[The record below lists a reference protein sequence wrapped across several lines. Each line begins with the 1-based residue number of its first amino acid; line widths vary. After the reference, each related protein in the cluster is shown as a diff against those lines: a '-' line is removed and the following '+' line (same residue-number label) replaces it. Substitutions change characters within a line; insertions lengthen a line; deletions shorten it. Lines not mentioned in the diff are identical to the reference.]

1 MDVAEGHTPRGK
13 YRETDAERL
22 PLSGRRKG
30 TYAEGRA
37 PRDGRR
43 EAEPVSLSLRGHN
56 REVEEGEEAAAE
68 RQLLRSRDSR

>member
-1 MDVAEGHTPRGK
+1 VDVAEGHTLRGK
-13 YRETDAERL
+13 YRETDAKRL

-43 EAEPVSLSLRGHN
+43 EAETVSLSLRGHH
-56 REVEEGEEAAAE
+56 REVEEGEGAAAE
-68 RQLLRSRDSR
+68 RQLLRSRDSC